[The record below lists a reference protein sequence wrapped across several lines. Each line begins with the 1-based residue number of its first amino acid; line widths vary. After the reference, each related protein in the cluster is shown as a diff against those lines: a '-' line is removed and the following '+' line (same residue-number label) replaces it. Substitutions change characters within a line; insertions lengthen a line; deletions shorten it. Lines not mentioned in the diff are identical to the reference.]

1 MLSWDPSSDDGV
13 AGYRIYFG
21 TASHAYTDSV
31 DVGVV
36 SSAPVSVP
44 SDATTFYFAATTYYG
59 SGDESDFSNEATVVV
74 PNVAVPPGT
83 NALSSAATLT
93 SLSPEDIEG
102 EGAFGLAVIGLPG
115 TEYVVQASTNLVD
128 WVSVE
133 TNTSPFTFEELKM
146 GEYSQRFFRTYTV
159 PAAATVVALPETNR
173 QFNFTV
179 TGTPGLEYVVEA
191 STNLIDWS
199 PVLTKASPFTFVDS
213 DMAKYPQRFFRTKA
227 ADSNFPAVTA
237 NATVVPAVAA
247 TLSTATL
254 SGGNFGIN
262 ISGTPGAKYVV
273 QASTN
278 LMDWISVQTNASPFT
293 FVDTNTARFS
303 RRFFRAFSF
312 SP

>member
-36 SSAPVSVP
+36 SSAQVSVP

-93 SLSPEDIEG
+93 SLSPEDIEV

-159 PAAATVVALPETNR
+159 PAAATVVALPERKFGGKIKSIGGTTGPPWDRHFDTKITIDNPAPELRPGMNVRLLITTEVMKSVLWLPAQALFEADNR
-173 QFNFTV
+173 KFV
-179 TGTPGLEYVVEA
+179 YAESAGSYSRKEVKLLRSSESRVVVEGLREGQLVA
-191 STNLIDWS
+191 LANPEQINS
-199 PVLTKASPFTFVDS
+199 KDS
-213 DMAKYPQRFFRTKA
+213 AKTGG
-227 ADSNFPAVTA
+227 
-237 NATVVPAVAA
+237 AT
-247 TLSTATL
+247 
-254 SGGNFGIN
+254 
-262 ISGTPGAKYVV
+262 
-273 QASTN
+273 QA
-278 LMDWISVQTNASPFT
+278 IG
-293 FVDTNTARFS
+293 R
-303 RRFFRAFSF
+303 
-312 SP
+312 